1 MIEFRPILH
10 VVGYLLAGLA
20 AVMLVPAAV
29 DAGFAN
35 PDWKVF
41 LEAAA
46 ATGFV
51 GGILVAGTHSGRAF
65 ELGLKQAFLLTAACW
80 LAMAAFSALPLLGLG
95 LDYSDAFFEAISGI
109 TTTGSTVLIGLDVLP
124 PGILLRRSPLQWV
137 GGVGI
142 VVMAIVILPFLRI
155 GGMQLFQTESSERTE
170 KVLPNAFQ
178 LASWITAIYL
188 LLTFACIVA
197 YLMAGM
203 TLFDAVCH
211 AMTTV
216 STGGYSTHDA
226 SFAYFGNFAAHW

>member
-1 MIEFRPILH
+1 
-10 VVGYLLAGLA
+10 
-20 AVMLVPAAV
+20 
-29 DAGFAN
+29 
-35 PDWKVF
+35 
-41 LEAAA
+41 
-46 ATGFV
+46 
-51 GGILVAGTHSGRAF
+51 
-65 ELGLKQAFLLTAACW
+65 
-80 LAMAAFSALPLLGLG
+80 MAAFSALPLLGLG
-95 LDYSDAFFEAISGI
+95 LDYTDTFFEASSGI

-124 PGILLRRSPLQWV
+124 PGILLRRSLLQWV

-170 KVLPNAFQ
+170 KVLLNAFEH
-178 LASWITAIYL
+178 ASWITAIYL

-211 AMTTV
+211 GMTTV

-226 SFAYFGNFAAHW
+226 SFAYFGNSAAH